1 MCIRD
6 RRIGASDMTLQFFL
20 LPYLEQF
27 HKEYPRIK
35 VTVTNAPTPET
46 IRCLEEGKIDFGVV
60 TTPFSGHGAIHSLSL
75 IHIWYHLHD

>member
-1 MCIRD
+1 MGEV
-6 RRIGASDMTLQFFL
+6 RIGASDMTLQFFL

-46 IRCLEEGKIDFGVV
+46 IRCLEAVSYTHLAIDPAWKNL
-60 TTPFSGHGAIHSLSL
+60 TL
-75 IHIWYHLHD
+75 